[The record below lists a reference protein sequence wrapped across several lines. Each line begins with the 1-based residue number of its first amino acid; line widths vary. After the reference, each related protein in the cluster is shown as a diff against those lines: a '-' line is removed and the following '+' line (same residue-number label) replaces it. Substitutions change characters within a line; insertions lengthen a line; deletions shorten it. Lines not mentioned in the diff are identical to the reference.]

1 MSKKPSHPSTR
12 VAELALLVGTVFWGC
27 SFNWVKDGDDAVNRA
42 IGAGNRSA
50 IGPILLAGI
59 RFFLGGIAWL
69 CIFPSSRRGWS
80 KASLLRCIFLGL
92 LLFMGTAFQ
101 VLGLLTTTEA
111 VAAFLTS
118 LTVLFVPLLMT
129 IALRRPP
136 EFAAWIGVLLATI
149 GIWLMTAGA
158 PSGFGIGE
166 LLGLCASIS
175 FAIYILAV
183 DSIVPKDS
191 PSRITAGQFI
201 VCGCISLLTVLIA
214 TNASGISRSISRRQT
229 SPSPQR
235 HDRLAAAAGRARRRL
250 SKRLGLL
257 TRYQPLLDPTRV
269 AILYLAEPIFAA
281 AFAWIAAGRRMGA
294 REIAGAFLIL
304 IANLVVEFLSRGN
317 ADKIDGPIELKE
329 SHGP

>member
-12 VAELALLVGTVFWGC
+12 IAELALLVGTVFWGC
-27 SFNWVKDGDDAVNRA
+27 SFNWVKDGDDAVNCA

-201 VCGCISLLTVLIA
+201 VCGCISLLTVLITTYA
-214 TNASGISRSISRRQT
+214 RHLPIDLSPTNLAV
-229 SPSPQR
+229 PSVMTP
-235 HDRLAAAAGRARRRL
+235 LLLLIALPTLCAF
-250 SKRLGLL
+250 GLL